1 MSNNESDLS
10 KMSNP
15 DFESQLEE
23 EIDGFKKRAKDWYQ
37 ALNDEHRKERIKLLE
52 ENKELKDQLADL
64 RKKLKEAD
72 RIKPKIKPVQIHKAA
87 EEACKKQIE
96 KLEAENAGYKKA
108 LADNEKFQASKEEEL
123 KKQNEEFEKVKE
135 QRNLFCAGIKMH
147 ENMTTKLKEKL
158 FYQFEQLNHLRS
170 QVKDPQIPESS
181 LKEEIEAMWSQA
193 VEETKI

>member
-37 ALNDEHRKERIKLLE
+37 ALNDEHRKERIKLME
-52 ENKELKDQLADL
+52 ENKELKDKISEF
-64 RKKLKEAD
+64 RKKLKETG
-72 RIKPKIKPVQIHKAA
+72 RIKPRITPASIHRAA
-87 EEACKKQIE
+87 EEAYKKEME
-96 KLEAENAGYKKA
+96 KYKAENAGYKKA
-108 LADNEKFQASKEEEL
+108 NEEL
-123 KKQNEEFEKVKE
+123 LKELEEKKE
-135 QRNLFCAGIKMH
+135 QNSLFCIGIKMH
-147 ENMTTKLKEKL
+147 ENMETKLKEKL

-181 LKEEIEAMWSQA
+181 LKEEIEAMWNQSI
-193 VEETKI
+193 EEAKQ

>member
-1 MSNNESDLS
+1 MSNNEVTSSEND
-10 KMSNP
+10 K
-15 DFESQLEE
+15 FEIQLEE

-96 KLEAENAGYKKA
+96 KLQAENAGYKKA
-108 LADNEKFQASKEEEL
+108 NEEL
-123 KKQNEEFEKVKE
+123 QKELKEKNEQNDIF
-135 QRNLFCAGIKMH
+135 FIGIKAH
-147 ENMTTKLKEKL
+147 ENMTTKLKDKVSM
-158 FYQFEQLNHLRS
+158 QFGQLNQLRS
-170 QVKDPQIPESS
+170 QVKDPQIPESF
-181 LKEEIEAMWSQA
+181 LKEEIEAMWSQSVQEA
-193 VEETKI
+193 KILK